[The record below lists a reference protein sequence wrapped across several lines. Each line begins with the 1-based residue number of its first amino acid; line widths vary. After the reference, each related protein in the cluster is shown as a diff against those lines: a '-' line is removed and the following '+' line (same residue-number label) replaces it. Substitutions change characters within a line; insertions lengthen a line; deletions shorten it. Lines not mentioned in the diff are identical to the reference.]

1 MGFSIWLKEIKCNYE
16 RMEEGKEI
24 EYRLLDLLLF
34 FGYSNLA
41 FFMSILELLL

>member
-24 EYRLLDLLLF
+24 EYRLLDLLV